1 MPIRKFIRES
11 AFNLARRDVAIF
23 LKEHEEDLLRIF
35 SEELQ
40 QLDDEIPEEA
50 TFIDIDMVG
59 LGEVILK
66 SALRAISRF
75 LMEEKETTEALTT
88 KLEKVE
94 EAAITL
100 PKSQQTS

>member
-1 MPIRKFIRES
+1 MPIRKFIRDS
-11 AFNLARRDVAIF
+11 AFNLARRDVAMF
-23 LKEHEEDLLRIF
+23 LKEHEEDLLQIF

-40 QLDDEIPEEA
+40 RLDDEIPEES

-75 LMEEKETTEALTT
+75 LMEEKVATEELAMELREM
-88 KLEKVE
+88 EKS
-94 EAAITL
+94 AITL
-100 PKSQQTS
+100 PKS

>member
-1 MPIRKFIRES
+1 
-11 AFNLARRDVAIF
+11 VAEF
-23 LKEHEEDLLRIF
+23 LKEHEEDLLQIF

-75 LMEEKETTEALTT
+75 LMEEKAVTEALATNV
-88 KLEKVE
+88 EKVE
-94 EAAITL
+94 EAAVTL
-100 PKSQQTS
+100 PKSQQMS

>member
-1 MPIRKFIRES
+1 MPIRRFIRES
-11 AFNLARRDVAIF
+11 AFNLARRDVAEF
-23 LKEHEEDLLRIF
+23 LKEHEEDLLQIF
-35 SEELQ
+35 REELQ

-75 LMEEKETTEALTT
+75 LIEEKASTKKLALDLG
-88 KLEKVE
+88 KMEDAVV
-94 EAAITL
+94 TL
-100 PKSQQTS
+100 PKS